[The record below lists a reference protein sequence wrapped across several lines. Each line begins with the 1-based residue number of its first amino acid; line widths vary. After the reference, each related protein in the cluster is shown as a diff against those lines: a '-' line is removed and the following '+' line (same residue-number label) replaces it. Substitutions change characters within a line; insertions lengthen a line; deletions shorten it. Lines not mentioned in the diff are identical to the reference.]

1 MGQYKAVT
9 KLFNRQIWCLRF
21 NLIQFDFIRVTSGA
35 NCTILGVSNHH
46 CIVKNNSG
54 ALLIINYCLP
64 PIHELVLRGA
74 PSWNT
79 RLEITFVLLFFFFF
93 PPCSLMVACIYGIDS
108 LENMLCWLTAS
119 LLTCSVSALKKEH
132 RRSFSQHQW
141 RRLDKTLIKNLTL
154 TSPFA

>member
-9 KLFNRQIWCLRF
+9 KLFNRQTWCLRF
-21 NLIQFDFIRVTSGA
+21 NLIQFDFIRATSGT
-35 NCTILGVSNHH
+35 NFTILGVSNHH
-46 CIVKNNSG
+46 CSVKNNSG
-54 ALLIINYCLP
+54 VLLIINYCLP

-79 RLEITFVLLFFFFF
+79 RSGDHFCVGFFSTMF
-93 PPCSLMVACIYGIDS
+93 PNGIYGTDS

-119 LLTCSVSALKKEH
+119 LLTCRVSALKKEH